1 MPTLCNRKSLSSS
14 RRRQRD
20 SAAIT
25 ITVEGSVRP
34 GITSGESGAP
44 VPARVGSLGGERLLG
59 IGLPLLAM
67 ALWGTFRVPGDPG
80 DAPVAARLA
89 LELVE
94 FGAAT
99 WLLIDAGRTTLHRP
113 GRCSRAALCGI
124 L

>member
-1 MPTLCNRKSLSSS
+1 
-14 RRRQRD
+14 
-20 SAAIT
+20 
-25 ITVEGSVRP
+25 V
-34 GITSGESGAP
+34 
-44 VPARVGSLGGERLLG
+44 GGERLLG

-67 ALWGTFRVPGDPG
+67 ALWGTFRVPGD
-80 DAPVAARLA
+80 APVAACLA
-89 LELVE
+89 LELAE